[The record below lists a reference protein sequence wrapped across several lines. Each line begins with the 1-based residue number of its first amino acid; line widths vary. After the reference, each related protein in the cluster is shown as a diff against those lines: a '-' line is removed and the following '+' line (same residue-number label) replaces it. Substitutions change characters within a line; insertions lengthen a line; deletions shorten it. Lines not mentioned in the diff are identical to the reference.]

1 MKILFVG
8 STKGTACSHFY
19 FTSMVRLGHQVLPF
33 DPEYFMAG
41 HPIEK
46 FLIRLNHGPT
56 QAKRKRVSTALL
68 QICRKNRFDAVF
80 VMAENFME
88 YHTMEEIKQLPSPP
102 LFLYHSHDNNFSKG
116 ICKPYDFGKTIAAYD
131 YVFTTKSQ
139 NVARYAESGQ
149 EKALFIPSAYE
160 PTVHHPITDSY
171 SRYKGEGLH
180 TTFIG
185 TYDCSRDVYLE
196 AIGFEKLRVW
206 GNGWQRYRGYNE
218 FRDRISPD
226 AIYYFEFADILSHSS
241 ISLGLLRQ
249 EAEDRHTQR
258 TFEIPACGALQI
270 APRNEEIL
278 SFFNEDEEIVLFS
291 GPEELRDKVNYYIT
305 HESERG
311 RIAKRGYE
319 RCLGDPNTYLD
330 RVSTMLTLASKNL
343 LLAKKVLG

>member
-19 FTSMVRLGHQVLPF
+19 FTSLVRLGHQVLPF
-33 DPEYFMAG
+33 DPEYFMAA

-46 FLIRLNHGPT
+46 FLIRLNHGPI
-56 QAKRKRVSTALL
+56 QAKRKRVSKALL

-88 YHTMEEIKQLPSPP
+88 CHTMEAIRQLPSPP

-116 ICKPYDFGKTIAAYD
+116 ICKPSDFWKTIAAYD

-139 NVARYAESGQ
+139 NVARYAQSGQ
-149 EKALFIPSAYE
+149 EKVFFIPSAYE

-171 SRYKGEGLH
+171 SRYKGADLQ

-185 TYDCSRDVYLE
+185 TYDRSRDVYLE
-196 AIGFEKLRVW
+196 AIGLEKLLVW
-206 GNGWQRYRGYNE
+206 GNGWERYSGYNK
-218 FRDRISPD
+218 FRGRISPE
-226 AIYYFEFADILSHSS
+226 AIYYFEFADILSHSR
-241 ISLGLLRQ
+241 IGLGLLRQ

-278 SFFNEDEEIVLFS
+278 SFFNEGEEIVLFS
-291 GPEELRDKVNYYIT
+291 GPDELRDKVNYYLT
-305 HESERG
+305 HESERS
-311 RIAKRGYE
+311 RIACRGYE
-319 RCLGDPNTYLD
+319 RCLGDPNTYVD
-330 RVSTMLTLASKNL
+330 RVSTMLTFASKNL
-343 LLAKKVLG
+343 SLAKKGVG